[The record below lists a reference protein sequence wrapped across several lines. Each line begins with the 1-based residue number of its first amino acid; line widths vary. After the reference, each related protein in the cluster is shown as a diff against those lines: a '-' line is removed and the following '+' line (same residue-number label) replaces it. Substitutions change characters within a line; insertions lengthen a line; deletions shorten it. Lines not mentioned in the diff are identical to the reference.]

1 MQFLSSESTFKA
13 LHSFMNLEAFT
24 TMLKVERQSQTL
36 PVFSDPRL
44 FEELFC
50 SSFKWTSSAVSG
62 LNQLTN
68 TRNYT
73 VKKELDF
80 GNPKKMRFLAI
91 CILFRVLKRLEEEG
105 GGGWQI
111 VTDFVTR
118 LMRPK
123 YLLKKSDRRCTF
135 TQLANKKNDSV
146 TFSIRIT
153 FEQVSKQRLKVKNSI
168 KRLLNAIFLLDF

>member
-1 MQFLSSESTFKA
+1 M
-13 LHSFMNLEAFT
+13 
-24 TMLKVERQSQTL
+24 
-36 PVFSDPRL
+36 
-44 FEELFC
+44 
-50 SSFKWTSSAVSG
+50 
-62 LNQLTN
+62 
-68 TRNYT
+68 
-73 VKKELDF
+73 DF
-80 GNPKKMRFLAI
+80 GNPEKLRLLTI
-91 CILFRVLKRLEEEG
+91 CILFRVLKRLEEE

-135 TQLANKKNDSV
+135 TQLANKNYDSV

-168 KRLLNAIFLLDF
+168 KRLLNAIF